1 MRLGA
6 YGVRFYPHDRASL
19 VAVLA
24 PSCLSR
30 FGFPVGS
37 HRLFGRTILRACRAA
52 ILGLFMP
59 RGLADNV
66 LGNSGNSCAR
76 TRRNRARG
84 QMMAKAKT
92 ANAALAR
99 LAQNREAIRAQAAAL
114 DAEEKA
120 LRKAMAR
127 EGAERLGAAFGRHD
141 LGEISKGDATRFAKV
156 VAALSFAGA
165 LARLEAK

>member
-1 MRLGA
+1 
-6 YGVRFYPHDRASL
+6 
-19 VAVLA
+19 
-24 PSCLSR
+24 
-30 FGFPVGS
+30 
-37 HRLFGRTILRACRAA
+37 
-52 ILGLFMP
+52 
-59 RGLADNV
+59 
-66 LGNSGNSCAR
+66 
-76 TRRNRARG
+76 
-84 QMMAKAKT
+84 MMAKAKS

-127 EGAERLGAAFGRHD
+127 EGAERLVAAFGRHD

-156 VAALSFAGA
+156 VAALGFAGA